1 MKLFLKKINILML
14 FFIIFT
20 SCNDYEKT
28 ISAKELTNKSWYL
41 ETSSLNTR
49 MNNFM
54 ESRGVYDNINRELSF
69 QGNLESGSVTFFETI
84 NGGKSC
90 NSDGRYSTFKNKEG
104 ILQLTISGFENSN
117 GYCSYVNEINGT
129 YTYKLMLYKDIDSR
143 FNSSLSD
150 LSTFTLSKNERE
162 ILFQKDIK

>member
-84 NGGKSC
+84 NGGKSYR
-90 NSDGRYSTFKNKEG
+90 NLEKKF
-104 ILQLTISGFENSN
+104 
-117 GYCSYVNEINGT
+117 
-129 YTYKLMLYKDIDSR
+129 
-143 FNSSLSD
+143 
-150 LSTFTLSKNERE
+150 
-162 ILFQKDIK
+162 